1 MKKFLEAMIP
11 MALAI
16 LAGGIAQAENKPS
29 TNLPSEV
36 R

>member
-1 MKKFLEAMIP
+1 MKKFLAALIP
-11 MALAI
+11 MALVI

-29 TNLPSEV
+29 TNYPSEV

>member
-1 MKKFLEAMIP
+1 MKKILAALIP

-16 LAGGIAQAENKPS
+16 PAGDIAQAENKPS
-29 TNLPSEV
+29 TNYPSEV